1 MLICI
6 ASSTVVESEDIDILQ
21 VEQINDN
28 ATSGTEFSC
37 KERNLLPSIPI
48 ASDLTTPDLLQSDL
62 HSSSPPT
69 STTISSTS
77 SSSITQRD
85 PTDLLWWREGINL
98 DKANLTLMGFSK
110 GCVVLNQV
118 RNCEFVYTSKSD

>member
-1 MLICI
+1 MIILS
-6 ASSTVVESEDIDILQ
+6 ASTTTVVESEDIDILQ

-37 KERNLLPSIPI
+37 KERNLLPTIPI
-48 ASDLTTPDLLQSDL
+48 ASDLTSDLLQSDL
-62 HSSSPPT
+62 HSSSPPPT
-69 STTISSTS
+69 STTISSGS
-77 SSSITQRD
+77 SSNSTSTSINQRD

-118 RNCEFVYTSKSD
+118 RNR

>member
-1 MLICI
+1 MIS
-6 ASSTVVESEDIDILQ
+6 ASSTVIESEDIDILQ

-48 ASDLTTPDLLQSDL
+48 ASDLTPDLLQSDL
-62 HSSSPPT
+62 QSSSPPT
-69 STTISSTS
+69 STTISSSSSNSTS
-77 SSSITQRD
+77 SSINQRD

-118 RNCEFVYTSKSD
+118 RNR